1 MTDLEIASLA
11 KSLNIGDIFKKIS
24 DSSYDLIPY
33 GDNKAKLRLNYGSKH
48 GKLILVTAINPTPY
62 GEGKTTVSIGLDDA
76 LCRLG
81 KNSIAVLRQPS
92 MGPVF
97 GMKGG
102 ATGGGY
108 SQIIPM
114 DEVNLHFTGDFH
126 AISSANNLLSAAI
139 DNHIYQGN
147 ELDIRR
153 VVFNRCL
160 DVNDRALRNIRLA
173 DREEKFNITAASEIM
188 ALFCLANSLS
198 DLKRRLGNIVIG
210 YNSKNEEVYA
220 RDLKI
225 EGALTVILKDAFL
238 PNLVQTL
245 ENNPVIVHGGPFA
258 NIAHGCNSLV
268 ATKLGLS
275 LADYVV
281 TEAGF
286 GADLGAEKFFDIKCR
301 NGNLSPDAVVL
312 VATIKALKYNAFVS
326 KDDILKENV
335 EAVKIGLSNLEAH
348 VNNLK
353 KFGVNIVVCLNKYNT
368 DTSSEIE
375 VVSKYCSDNNIEFA
389 VSSAYVDGG
398 KGALS
403 LAGKVIDACNLE
415 NNFNYLYDSELPIK
429 EKIEILCREIYHAKE
444 ISYSDTAMNKINSL
458 ENGDHSHLPICVSKT
473 QYSLSDDAKKLGNPG
488 DYTIFVRD
496 IELYNGAEFI
506 TVILGSILRMPGL
519 PKNPNYEKIDLD
531 DKEQVVGLF

>member
-11 KSLNIGDIFKKIS
+11 KSLNIGDIFKKIA

>member
-160 DVNDRALRNIRLA
+160 DVNDRALRNVKLA

-301 NGNLSPDAVVL
+301 NGNLSPDVVVL

-368 DTSSEIE
+368 DTSSEID
-375 VVSKYCSDNNIEFA
+375 VVSKYCSNNNIEFA

-403 LAGKVIDACNLE
+403 LAEKVIDACNLE

-429 EKIEILCREIYHAKE
+429 EKIEILCREIYHAKD

-458 ENGDHSHLPICVSKT
+458 ENGAHSHLPICVSKT